1 MEDQEASKRS
11 SNVDKQTG
19 KDLLP
24 GIRIK
29 GDGEATQSASNP
41 SIPGSPSHSALFS
54 NPSPTSSVSSSS
66 SSSSSTR
73 PSHSRSRSVNLS
85 PTLHAGPSFSPG
97 AIRWDPYG
105 ADSALRNA
113 VTAHQ
118 STTGNGGHPSSSNI
132 ASTNQL
138 HPTQNAHQHIS
149 SFSPSNFTSNPAS
162 SPKLRPTSPIYVN
175 VHAPSPTGSV
185 APVDI
190 AGRSPLYSVATSE
203 GGSSNGSSGSINS
216 DHAISTSPETRRPS
230 HLIARAME
238 KSSSAGSSGFSPR
251 SPRSPHRSDY
261 SRRTQSPSRAY
272 AIPMSPRLQ
281 ALGSSGHV
289 RRLSGNNMEPIVRIP
304 SPSFTSSQLGRSPS
318 RGESGLHIAM
328 NGNEAGSPSSPRINP
343 DPELPLDSVWP
354 STQHH
359 EHSLPMTANGLEA
372 IPLDAG
378 STYSTPIPPSLR
390 DEMAAHSSAGGMAA
404 IPIPGPS
411 SPGKRSPL
419 IDWHAGVRMQ
429 RTPSPLNW
437 GTTGSHQPAGRR
449 GSQSSSNNASAPYS
463 SSPLRSSSPRLAA
476 PQPIATN
483 SLNLA
488 NAAMHRHSRALS
500 NSSISSND
508 SDVEVRDMA
517 ASQQRFHDDQ
527 SPTHKAV
534 TQPRT
539 TSAKIDAQIVHAEVG
554 GASAEQNDEA
564 DQREAIGITSQQN
577 NNDRRNMIIPPPR
590 LSNSPQ
596 ERIRFLE
603 RRPSFELNSPSFGS
617 RTLLSPRE
625 EYNYLNG
632 IPIRTQSPAHM
643 ASSPSGSA
651 SSTASESPPKVRSFI
666 GMPPRSGYELS
677 DDPDDVGSEDGS
689 VGSGRDSVGTNED
702 RDDDD
707 DDEGE
712 DDTQDDKGRKQD
724 ADLEGAVGEM
734 DEDDFS
740 QSQTQVHGFVPKR
753 PPLSPG
759 TVVVPDPMTIQST
772 NAVTRYWGEHGDQ
785 ESQQSVPT
793 DIDIESAEE
802 DDQQDDNFE
811 QVEGVD
817 PLQEE
822 GLTTL
827 ERIFLFAKSEMTYHR
842 ILVSHS
848 LADWIL
854 EVELNEAVEFVIPLL
869 NGLACDVNEVCSS
882 FAPQLHRLMWYFFR
896 NCPLAEDPKNTIEPA
911 STNADDLLVDNDEKA
926 TRPRLSIS
934 TFTPLLC
941 ALLLNSNATIA
952 NSTQT
957 SIVFFCARLQGFGL
971 AGDTFELDEEDTR
984 VQQPHVGVD
993 PNVQGRQPFDANTTL
1008 VRDAAAREDKRILL
1022 EDYEFGTEQREMIMN
1037 ELLEQVA
1044 VAIGHLSSDK
1054 SERATA
1060 SVNHDQPSE
1069 AGDHDVEDHTVT
1081 ANVTKDDHLEQ
1092 RTENGDHDSS
1102 DAQPEEKQTNTAMT
1116 TDESV
1121 EDTESN
1127 SIEPTQEAHDDQR
1140 ETEMEHDT
1148 DLLEPKF
1155 DSQQDFSQSQ
1165 ADEEMMTWAS
1175 SDDLEDGL
1183 GDTAMASVDG
1193 ASITMSIEEEVA
1205 VGRMA
1210 SISLLAAIG
1219 TENLIGKAFLINR
1232 VIPELIASAGD
1243 RTFFVRKEAAVAV
1256 GILARAIGHEHIR
1269 EQNILDVFSR
1279 LCQDTIWHV
1288 RQAACL
1294 SAPNLFAQVVDR
1306 YERRN
1311 QLMEVMSG
1319 FVNDVSR
1326 NVRVAALDIIGE
1338 VIYLFHDDPEGV
1350 PDQLI
1355 RHFLGQ
1361 PWDGKDESAAD
1372 VADQKSTQ
1380 DPGNDHQ
1387 NDTSGSAISED
1398 SATNTNTWSQSSD
1411 SSNSMSSGMW
1421 RYNDAF
1427 GGTQQGELTFD
1438 GLNSDPDRPL
1448 VMAYNLPAVALTLGA
1463 DKWHILREVHSQ
1475 LSNHASSKVRRSLA
1489 ASLHE
1494 IAKIIGLNAAS
1505 KDLLPFVSHFLDP
1518 KFEQDGEVKMA
1529 LLENIDVTLCNMD
1542 VQSGLEA
1549 MKVIQDLWNDTE
1561 IFGTG
1566 ARFPNH
1572 WRMRE
1577 KVISKIP
1584 ALASKFLLEDDQGI
1598 LVMLMQSALMDP
1610 VSAVRSRG
1618 VSTVSGLYHLFA
1630 EQDQVL
1636 ADGFLGMLVD
1646 VSDSDDAGY
1655 RARVATLQSIAQLCQ
1670 SQIQRSSIEMLAMPR
1685 LLELSK
1691 DEIVDVR
1698 FALASLIRLMC
1709 SSDQL
1714 YALPQSR
1721 SERLLKILRRLGNDE
1736 SGLVRET
1743 IESAVGSEYIAE
1755 LGPATPLE
1763 PRPNRELILGPIDG
1777 GPHKPLSSFMDEMN
1791 MTAQGSRGDE
1801 FDAGEHSF
1809 AMDDDEDEGDGEG
1822 MNEMQE
1828 EAGESQNDGQNGNR
1842 PGPLN
1847 RNDIAAADDKGER
1860 RPAPSLANSTLA
1872 RRRIANQ
1879 IHPSMNGTNGWNN
1892 TGNNHGHSM
1901 SLSDEGDEDM
1911 IIIPNDENALLL
1923 SAHLPPDHLSV
1934 PLTSA
1939 ILDEEDESPH
1949 HLLSVADKNTPV
1961 KQSDVGSLKRLDS
1974 LRTQGD
1980 MAGNDPSFSL
1990 ESPERAFHHANQ
2002 ASNNASSEESA
2013 TGSTKDP
2020 FLAFVAGQHFVEHRT
2035 SNGTP
2040 AETKAMHRLSTPDV
2054 PLSPSQQKSAFDDDD
2069 DDDYAEEDEEEDQS

>member
-1 MEDQEASKRS
+1 MEDQEASKAS
-11 SNVDKQTG
+11 SSGDRQTG

-29 GDGEATQSASNP
+29 GDGEAAQSSPNP
-41 SIPGSPSHSALFS
+41 SIPGSPSQPALFS
-54 NPSPTSSVSSSS
+54 HPSPTSSVSSSS
-66 SSSSSTR
+66 STSSTR

-85 PTLHAGPSFSPG
+85 PTLHAGTSFSPG

-118 STTGNGGHPSSSNI
+118 SSTGNAGHASSSNI
-132 ASTNQL
+132 PSANQL
-138 HPTQNAHQHIS
+138 HPIQNPHQHMS
-149 SFSPSNFTSNPAS
+149 SFSPSNFSNPAS

-175 VHAPSPTGSV
+175 VHAPSPTGSS

-190 AGRSPLYSVATSE
+190 AGRSPLYNVATSE
-203 GGSSNGSSGSINS
+203 GGSSNGSSGSLNS

-289 RRLSGNNMEPIVRIP
+289 RRLSGNGTEPIARIP
-304 SPSFTSSQLGRSPS
+304 SPSFVSSQLGRSPS

-328 NGNEAGSPSSPRINP
+328 GGNEAGSPSSPRINP
-343 DPELPLDSVWP
+343 DPELPVDSVWP

-359 EHSLPMTANGLEA
+359 EQALPVTASGLEA

-390 DEMAAHSSAGGMAA
+390 DEVAAHSSAGGMTA
-404 IPIPGPS
+404 IPIPVPS
-411 SPGKRSPL
+411 SPGRRSPL
-419 IDWHAGVRMQ
+419 VDWHAGVRMQ

-437 GTTGSHQPAGRR
+437 GTTGSHQPTGRR
-449 GSQSSSNNASAPYS
+449 GSHSSSSNVSAHYS

-476 PQPIATN
+476 PQPIASN

-500 NSSISSND
+500 NSSVSSND
-508 SDVEVRDMA
+508 SDVDARDMA
-517 ASQQRFHDDQ
+517 IPQQRSHDEQ

-534 TQPRT
+534 SQPRT
-539 TSAKIDAQIVHAEVG
+539 TSAKVDAQIVHAEVG
-554 GASAEQNDEA
+554 ASADHNDEA
-564 DQREAIGITSQQN
+564 DQRESIGIANQQN
-577 NNDRRNMIIPPPR
+577 NLDRRNMIIPPPR
-590 LSNSPQ
+590 HSSSPQ

-603 RRPSFELNSPSFGS
+603 RRSSFELHSPSFAS
-617 RTLLSPRE
+617 RTLLPPRE
-625 EYNYLNG
+625 EYSYLNG
-632 IPIRTQSPAHM
+632 IPIRAQSPAHM

-702 RDDDD
+702 RDEEEE
-707 DDEGE
+707 DEGE
-712 DDTQDDKGRKQD
+712 DEKDGKQD

-734 DEDDFS
+734 DEDSFP
-740 QSQTQVHGFVPKR
+740 QSQTQAHGSAPKR

-759 TVVVPDPMTIQST
+759 TVVVPDPMTVQPA

-793 DIDIESAEE
+793 DIDIEAGEE
-802 DDQQDDNFE
+802 DDQQDDNFD
-811 QVEGVD
+811 QVDEND

-896 NCPLAEDPKNTIEPA
+896 NCPLAEDTKNTIEPA
-911 STNADDLLVDNDEKA
+911 STDADGFPVENDERA

-957 SIVFFCARLQGFGL
+957 AIVFFCARLQGFGL

-984 VQQPHVGVD
+984 VQQPHIGAD
-993 PNVQGRQPFDANTTL
+993 PSVQSRQPFDANTTL

-1022 EDYEFGTEQREMIMN
+1022 EDYEFGAEQREMIMN

-1054 SERATA
+1054 SERATG
-1060 SVNHDQPSE
+1060 SVNHDQPNE
-1069 AGDHDVEDHTVT
+1069 AVYHDGEDH
-1081 ANVTKDDHLEQ
+1081 AASAQSIKEEHSDQQMDHVDGASG
-1092 RTENGDHDSS
+1092 ENQ
-1102 DAQPEEKQTNTAMT
+1102 AVTNTA
-1116 TDESV
+1116 TDTGAENVESKPR
-1121 EDTESN
+1121 ELA
-1127 SIEPTQEAHDDQR
+1127 QEAQDDQR
-1140 ETEMEHDT
+1140 ETEMEHDSDT
-1148 DLLEPKF
+1148 LEPKF
-1155 DSQQDFSQSQ
+1155 DEQQDFSQNQ

-1175 SDDLEDGL
+1175 SDDIEDGL

-1219 TENLIGKAFLINR
+1219 TENLIGKDFMINR

-1256 GILARAIGHEHIR
+1256 GILARAIGHDHIR
-1269 EQNILDVFSR
+1269 EQNILGVFSQ

-1306 YERRN
+1306 FERRKE
-1311 QLMEVMSG
+1311 LMEVMSG

-1350 PDQLI
+1350 PEHLV

-1361 PWDGKDESAAD
+1361 PWDGKDEN
-1372 VADQKSTQ
+1372 VAEATHSNTASKDI
-1380 DPGNDHQ
+1380 GNDQQ
-1387 NDTSGSAISED
+1387 NDRLAGTISED
-1398 SATNTNTWSQSSD
+1398 IEIDSTNVNTWTHSSD
-1411 SSNSMSSGMW
+1411 SSDSMSSGAW

-1427 GGTQQGELTFD
+1427 GGAQPGELSFD

-1463 DKWHILREVHSQ
+1463 DKWHVLREVHSQ

-1494 IAKIIGLNAAS
+1494 IAKIVGLDAAS

-1529 LLENIDVTLCNMD
+1529 LLENIDVTLCHMH
-1542 VQSGLEA
+1542 VESGLEA

-1598 LVMLMQSALMDP
+1598 LVMLMQSALMDS
-1610 VSAVRSRG
+1610 VSAVRMKG

-1698 FALASLIRLMC
+1698 LALASLIQLMC

-1721 SERLLKILRRLGNDE
+1721 SDRLIRILRRLGNDE

-1743 IESAVGSEYIAE
+1743 IESVVGSDYITE
-1755 LGPATPLE
+1755 LGPVSPLE
-1763 PRPNRELILGPIDG
+1763 PRPARELILGPIEG
-1777 GPHKPLSSFMDEMN
+1777 GPHKPLSSFMDGMN
-1791 MTAQGSRGDE
+1791 MTPHESRGDD
-1801 FDAGEHSF
+1801 FDTGEQTFS
-1809 AMDDDEDEGDGEG
+1809 MDDDEDERDED
-1822 MNEMQE
+1822 EMQE
-1828 EAGESQNDGQNGNR
+1828 GAEESQGDGQDNSR
-1842 PGPLN
+1842 PGALN
-1847 RNDIAAADDKGER
+1847 RNDIADADGKGER

-1892 TGNNHGHSM
+1892 AGNNHGHGMSM
-1901 SLSDEGDEDM
+1901 SDEGDEDM
-1911 IIIPNDENALLL
+1911 IVIPSDENALLL
-1923 SAHLPPDHLSV
+1923 SAHLPSDHLSG

-1939 ILDEEDESPH
+1939 ILDEDDGEDESPH
-1949 HLLSVADKNTPV
+1949 HLLSVADKSTPV
-1961 KQSDVGSLKRLDS
+1961 KQGNNTYGSLKRLDA
-1974 LRTQGD
+1974 LRTQD
-1980 MAGNDPSFSL
+1980 DLTSNDPSFSL
-1990 ESPERAFHHANQ
+1990 ESPERAFHHAKE
-2002 ASNNASSEESA
+2002 ASNNSTGEDPT

-2020 FLAFVAGQHFVEHRT
+2020 FLAFVAGQHFVDHQNT
-2035 SNGTP
+2035 NGTP
-2040 AETKAMHRLSTPDV
+2040 AETKAVHRRSTPDV
-2054 PLSPSQQKSAFDDDD
+2054 PLSPSQQRSAFDDDD
-2069 DDDYAEEDEEEDQS
+2069 DDEYVEEDEEEE

>member
-1 MEDQEASKRS
+1 MEEQESSKRS
-11 SNVDKQTG
+11 SSGERQIG

-29 GDGEATQSASNP
+29 SDGEAAQTSSNP
-41 SIPGSPSHSALFS
+41 SIPGSPSQPSLFS
-54 NPSPTSSVSSSS
+54 HPSPTSSVSSSS
-66 SSSSSTR
+66 SASSTR

-118 STTGNGGHPSSSNI
+118 SSTGNGGHASSSNI
-132 ASTNQL
+132 PSANQL
-138 HPTQNAHQHIS
+138 HPIQNAQHNMS

-175 VHAPSPTGSV
+175 VHAPSPTGSS

-190 AGRSPLYSVATSE
+190 AGRSPLYNVATSE
-203 GGSSNGSSGSINS
+203 GGSSNGSSGSLNS

-238 KSSSAGSSGFSPR
+238 KSSSASSSGFSPR

-289 RRLSGNNMEPIVRIP
+289 RRLSGNNPEPITRIP
-304 SPSFTSSQLGRSPS
+304 SPSFVGSQLGRSPS

-328 NGNEAGSPSSPRINP
+328 GGNEAGSPSSPRINP
-343 DPELPLDSVWP
+343 DPELPVDSIWP
-354 STQHH
+354 STQH
-359 EHSLPMTANGLEA
+359 EQALPMTANGLEA

-390 DEMAAHSSAGGMAA
+390 DEVAAHSSAGGMAA

-411 SPGKRSPL
+411 SPGRRSPL
-419 IDWHAGVRMQ
+419 VDWHAGIRMQ

-437 GTTGSHQPAGRR
+437 GTTGNHQPAGRR
-449 GSQSSSNNASAPYS
+449 GSHSSSSNASAPYS

-488 NAAMHRHSRALS
+488 NAAMHRHGRALS

-508 SDVEVRDMA
+508 SDVEARDMA
-517 ASQQRFHDDQ
+517 APQQRSHDDQ

-534 TQPRT
+534 SQPRT
-539 TSAKIDAQIVHAEVG
+539 TSAKVDAQSVHAEVG
-554 GASAEQNDEA
+554 SSSDHHDET
-564 DQREAIGITSQQN
+564 DQRDPTGVANQQN
-577 NNDRRNMIIPPPR
+577 NFDKRYMTIPPPR
-590 LSNSPQ
+590 HSSSPQ

-603 RRPSFELNSPSFGS
+603 RRSSFELNSPSFAS

-702 RDDDD
+702 RDEEEE
-707 DDEGE
+707 DEGE
-712 DDTQDDKGRKQD
+712 DEKNGKDD

-734 DEDDFS
+734 DEDSFP
-740 QSQTQVHGFVPKR
+740 QSQTQAHGFIPKR
-753 PPLSPG
+753 PPLSPS
-759 TVVVPDPMTIQST
+759 TVVVPDPMTVQPA
-772 NAVTRYWGEHGDQ
+772 NAVTRYWSEHGDQ

-793 DIDIESAEE
+793 DIDIEAGEE
-802 DDQQDDNFE
+802 EDQQDDNFE
-811 QVEGVD
+811 PLEDID

-896 NCPLAEDPKNTIEPA
+896 NCPLAEDTKNAVEQP
-911 STNADDLLVDNDEKA
+911 STNAEGFSAEEEERA

-984 VQQPHVGVD
+984 VQQPHIGAD
-993 PNVQGRQPFDANTTL
+993 PDVQSRQPFDANTTL

-1022 EDYEFGTEQREMIMN
+1022 EDYEFGAVQREMIMN

-1054 SERATA
+1054 SERATG
-1060 SVNHDQPSE
+1060 SVNHDQLNETVYHDEEDHIASAQLSKDDQSDEQMENVDSTSE
-1069 AGDHDVEDHTVT
+1069 ESQPETDAATDQVVEDI
-1081 ANVTKDDHLEQ
+1081 
-1092 RTENGDHDSS
+1092 
-1102 DAQPEEKQTNTAMT
+1102 
-1116 TDESV
+1116 ESKPV
-1121 EDTESN
+1121 ELA
-1127 SIEPTQEAHDDQR
+1127 QEAHDDQR
-1140 ETEMEHDT
+1140 ETEMEHDS
-1148 DLLEPKF
+1148 DSLEPKF
-1155 DSQQDFSQSQ
+1155 DDQQDFSQNQ

-1175 SDDLEDGL
+1175 SDDLEDNL

-1219 TENLIGKAFLINR
+1219 TENLIGKDFMINR
-1232 VIPELIASAGD
+1232 VVPELIASAGD

-1256 GILARAIGHEHIR
+1256 GILARAIGHDHIR
-1269 EQNILDVFSR
+1269 EQNILGVFSQ

-1306 YERRN
+1306 SERRK

-1350 PDQLI
+1350 PEHLV

-1361 PWDGKDESAAD
+1361 PWDGQDDSLAEVVHPETTPKDIDS
-1372 VADQKSTQ
+1372 DQQSNTLAS
-1380 DPGNDHQ
+1380 N
-1387 NDTSGSAISED
+1387 ISED
-1398 SATNTNTWSQSSD
+1398 SEIDSTNTNTWSHSSD
-1411 SSNSMSSGMW
+1411 SSDSMASGAW

-1427 GGTQQGELTFD
+1427 GGTQQEELTFD

-1463 DKWHILREVHSQ
+1463 DKWHILREVHGQ

-1494 IAKIIGLNAAS
+1494 IAKIVGLDAAS

-1529 LLENIDVTLCNMD
+1529 LLENIDVTLCNMH
-1542 VQSGLEA
+1542 VESGLEA

-1561 IFGTG
+1561 IYGTG
-1566 ARFPNH
+1566 SRFPNH

-1598 LVMLMQSALMDP
+1598 LVMLMQSSLMDP
-1610 VSAVRSRG
+1610 VSAVRMKG

-1698 FALASLIRLMC
+1698 LALASLIQLMC

-1721 SERLLKILRRLGNDE
+1721 SDQLTKILRRLGNDE

-1743 IESAVGSEYIAE
+1743 IESVVGSDYILE
-1755 LGPATPLE
+1755 LGPVSPLE
-1763 PRPNRELILGPIDG
+1763 PRPARELILGPIDG
-1777 GPHKPLSSFMDEMN
+1777 GPHKPLSSFMDGMN
-1791 MTAQGSRGDE
+1791 MTTEGGRSD
-1801 FDAGEHSF
+1801 DLDTGEQTFS
-1809 AMDDDEDEGDGEG
+1809 MDDDEDEQDE
-1822 MNEMQE
+1822 NEMQE
-1828 EAGESQNDGQNGNR
+1828 GAEEGQGDGQDRSISGA
-1842 PGPLN
+1842 LN
-1847 RNDIAAADDKGER
+1847 RNDIAAADGKGER

-1879 IHPSMNGTNGWNN
+1879 IHPSMNGANGWNN
-1892 TGNNHGHSM
+1892 NGIHHGMSM
-1901 SLSDEGDEDM
+1901 SDEGDEDM
-1911 IIIPNDENALLL
+1911 IVIPSDENALLL
-1923 SAHLPPDHLSV
+1923 SALPSDHLSG

-1939 ILDEEDESPH
+1939 ILDEDDGEDESPH
-1949 HLLSVADKNTPV
+1949 HLLSVADKSTPV
-1961 KQSDVGSLKRLDS
+1961 KQGNNAFGSLKRLDS
-1974 LRTQGD
+1974 LRTQD
-1980 MAGNDPSFSL
+1980 DLAGNDPSFSL
-1990 ESPERAFHHANQ
+1990 ESPERAFHHAKE
-2002 ASNNASSEESA
+2002 ASINATGEDSA

-2020 FLAFVAGQHFVEHRT
+2020 FLAFVAGQHFVDHQNT
-2035 SNGTP
+2035 TNGKS
-2040 AETKAMHRLSTPDV
+2040 AETKAMHRRSTPDV
-2054 PLSPSQQKSAFDDDD
+2054 PLSPSQQRSAFDDDD
-2069 DDDYAEEDEEEDQS
+2069 DDEYVDEDEEEE